1 MKSQRSQLI
10 TLVALLVIWAI
21 SWRIVRIPTAP
32 PSVIKTTAAK
42 AAPQD
47 SPLKARF
54 HRVRAEMDV
63 LYHYRLKPSPFDA
76 TGNPFRI
83 TGAMAIAEPAEP
95 AGASKD
101 ASSKST
107 PGPIAQP
114 NMAPEGG
121 ETLLKHAIE
130 ATRIGGVV
138 TMNNT
143 TQLTVDGQLH
153 KEGEVFTVRVKS
165 RLVLIRIKR
174 LTTSF
179 AIMALDDPEAG
190 TAEMRVRLN

>member
-1 MKSQRSQLI
+1 M
-10 TLVALLVIWAI
+10 LVALLVIWAI
-21 SWRIVRIPTAP
+21 SWRIVRVPSSP

-63 LYHYRLKPSPFDA
+63 LYHYRLKPAPFDG

-83 TGAMAIAEPAEP
+83 TGAMAIAEPVEP
-95 AGASKD
+95 THGAAAD
-101 ASSKST
+101 ASSKSAAAQI
-107 PGPIAQP
+107 PQP

-153 KEGEVFTVRVKS
+153 KEGEVFTARVHG
-165 RLVLIRIKR
+165 RLVLIRIKQ
-174 LTTSF
+174 LTTNSVTLS
-179 AIMALDDPEAG
+179 LDDPDAG
-190 TAEMRVRLN
+190 TAEMRIHLK

>member
-21 SWRIVRIPTAP
+21 SWRIVRVPTSP
-32 PSVIKTTAAK
+32 PSVIKTAAAK

-54 HRVRAEMDV
+54 HRFRAEMDM
-63 LYHYRLKPSPFDA
+63 LYHYRLKPAPFDT

-83 TGAMAIAEPAEP
+83 TGTMAIAEPTEP
-95 AGASKD
+95 SAKD
-101 ASSKST
+101 SSVKSAPT
-107 PGPIAQP
+107 QIAQP
-114 NMAPEGG
+114 NIAPEGG
-121 ETLLKHAIE
+121 EILLKHAIE

-153 KEGEVFTVRVKS
+153 KEGEVFTARVHG
-165 RLVLIRIKR
+165 RLVLIRIK
-174 LTTSF
+174 LLSTSSVTLS
-179 AIMALDDPEAG
+179 LDDPDAG
-190 TAEMRVRLN
+190 TAEMKIHLK